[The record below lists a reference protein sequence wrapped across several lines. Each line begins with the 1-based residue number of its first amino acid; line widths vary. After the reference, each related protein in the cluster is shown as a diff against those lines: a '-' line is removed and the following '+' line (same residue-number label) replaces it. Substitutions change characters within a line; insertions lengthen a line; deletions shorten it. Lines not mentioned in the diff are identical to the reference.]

1 MKWLSWISGIVVL
14 TIAALSFVLS
24 FHALSLL
31 GVQSKA
37 FPQEL
42 AWIFPLI
49 IDGAI
54 ICFSLAAL
62 RAALEKEST
71 KCYSFLIVAAT
82 LSSVVFNVLSIEEG
96 ALGRVLAAFPPI
108 LLAISFETFLNQMRV
123 GFRKSQVAEKKK
135 GAAIAKGAEGKKKAQ
150 RTKKDGVKDR
160 QQRISQLQADGK
172 TNSEI
177 AESLKISG
185 RTLFRDLE
193 EMGKAATQ
201 LT

>member
-24 FHALSLL
+24 FHALSVL

-37 FPQEL
+37 FPPEL

-62 RAALEKEST
+62 RAALEKEPT
-71 KCYSFLIVAAT
+71 KFYSLLIVAAT
-82 LSSVVFNVLSIEEG
+82 LSSVIFNVLSIEEG

-108 LLAISFETFLNQMRV
+108 LLAISFETFLKQMGIGLLKSKAADRKRV
-123 GFRKSQVAEKKK
+123 AHVAKVS
-135 GAAIAKGAEGKKKAQ
+135 AGKKKASG
-150 RTKKDGVKDR
+150 TKQEKVRQR
-160 QQRISQLQADGK
+160 QQRILELQADGK
-172 TNSEI
+172 SNGEMAVTLNISE
-177 AESLKISG
+177 

-193 EMGKAATQ
+193 KMEKAAA
-201 LT
+201 